1 MCPDQL
7 LRVDIRQCHTT
18 STCVLYEELSST
30 FTHPQLFV
38 FTFLQ
43 LSCKF
48 YLLLKQ
54 IHILSLSSL
63 LALYISDYT
72 IVQSVP

>member
-1 MCPDQL
+1 VP
-7 LRVDIRQCHTT
+7 
-18 STCVLYEELSST
+18 YEELSGT
-30 FTHPQLFV
+30 FAHPQLFV

-43 LSCKF
+43 LSRKV

-54 IHILSLSSL
+54 IHILRLSSL

-72 IVQSVP
+72 IVQSVPEKGKCHTSVSSVLFYATCA